1 MEQPA
6 GGRLPMR
13 ASDAEREAAARSL
26 GAHLAAGRLTL
37 DEFSERIDRAYRA
50 RTLDELDALSADLP
64 SEEDA
69 DPPASAPRKPT
80 LVVLSRSHR
89 PAWTIAV
96 ATFAFPFG
104 MLALLHRDRSRV
116 LISVHE
122 ETDETE

>member
-6 GGRLPMR
+6 GGRLPIR

-26 GAHLAAGRLTL
+26 GPHLATGRLTL

-50 RTLDELDALSADLP
+50 QTRDELDALSADLP
-64 SEEDA
+64 SAEDA
-69 DPPASAPRKPT
+69 GPPASAPRKPT
-80 LVVLSRSHR
+80 LVVLSQSHR

>member
-6 GGRLPMR
+6 GGRLPVR

-50 RTLDELDALSADLP
+50 QTLDELDALSADLP
-64 SEEDA
+64 NEGDA
-69 DPPASAPRKPT
+69 GQHASAPRRPN
-80 LVVLSRSHR
+80 LLALSRSHR